1 MNHTVLRGL
10 LGTVAMLA
18 VAVGFAGQGEAA
30 LMSCPASF
38 TADGTAKVHDGSA
51 SRQTA
56 ASACQYVTPADPS
69 NVANIANINA
79 AGFFG
84 FSDWTSN
91 NQTQIDTPNQSTGT
105 WSIANA
111 NFASN
116 DYIIVFKSG
125 QGTNLTAFLF
135 NEEYASGRWSTPFT
149 EPPFNFP
156 GATTSRDVS
165 HYTIAKRAASTPPTD
180 VPEPASLA
188 LLGVGL
194 LGLGYAARRRR
205 QTD

>member
-1 MNHTVLRGL
+1 MKRTALMSL
-10 LGTVAMLA
+10 LGSAAMLA
-18 VAVGFAGQGEAA
+18 VTVGFGSQSHAA
-30 LMSCPASF
+30 LMSCPGSF
-38 TADGTAKVHDGSA
+38 TANGTAKVHDGSA

-56 ASACQYVTPADPS
+56 ASACQYLTPADSS
-69 NVANIANINA
+69 NVASIANINA

-84 FSDWTSN
+84 HSDWVSN
-91 NQTQIDTPNQSTGT
+91 SQTQIDTPNQSTGS
-105 WSIANA
+105 WSISNV

-125 QGTNLTAFLF
+125 ANTNLTAFLF
-135 NEEYASGRWSTPFT
+135 NEVYASGRWSTPFT

-165 HYTIAKRAASTPPTD
+165 HYTIAKRAAGTPPTD

-205 QTD
+205 ETD

>member
-1 MNHTVLRGL
+1 MNHAVLRGL

-38 TADGTAKVHDGSA
+38 TADGTAKVHDGSV

-56 ASACQYVTPADPS
+56 ASACQYLTPADPS

-105 WSIANA
+105 WSIANV

-149 EPPFNFP
+149 DPPFDLP
-156 GATTSRDVS
+156 GRSTSADVS
-165 HYTIAKRAASTPPTD
+165 HYTIAKRAAATPPTD